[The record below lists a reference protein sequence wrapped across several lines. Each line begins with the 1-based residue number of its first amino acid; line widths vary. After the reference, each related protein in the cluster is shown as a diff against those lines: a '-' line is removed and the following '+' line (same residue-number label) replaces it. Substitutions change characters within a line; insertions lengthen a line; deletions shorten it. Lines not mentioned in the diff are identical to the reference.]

1 MTRESNNAPI
11 SADDAFDAAVAI
23 ARNVVAKS
31 PEGEW
36 SQLNQAASEFAAP
49 YLARIAE
56 LSEQLTNA
64 DPKIPADYV
73 RRLRAALTAEHP
85 EVIIDAAA
93 RVVRER
99 NDALARI
106 AELETEARRN
116 RIAIDAL
123 TESGKASAG
132 IVAKLEAENTALHE
146 DCNKAMKAM
155 QACLDLEKRDIA
167 FVIHREAQLHETLR
181 LFALPTDP
189 KAFARE
195 MNGRNKDRDE
205 LCERLAKLESDNKA
219 LHDALACATMDSLGK
234 AIRGES

>member
-1 MTRESNNAPI
+1 MTKRLNVSGNSEKVACLQPGETYAAFNKRRFP
-11 SADDAFDAAVAI
+11 DAIEIKRLDAY
-23 ARNVVAKS
+23 R
-31 PEGEW
+31 GD
-36 SQLNQAASEFAAP
+36 
-49 YLARIAE
+49 E
-56 LSEQLTNA
+56 LS
-64 DPKIPADYV
+64 PKEREKGVCIMLAISQGCETLDV
-73 RRLRAALTAEHP
+73 DQARKLGTFLL
-85 EVIIDAAA
+85 AAA
-93 RVVRER
+93 
-99 NDALARI
+99 A
-106 AELETEARRN
+106 
-116 RIAIDAL
+116 DAL

-155 QACLDLEKRDIA
+155 QACLDLEKRDVA

-205 LCERLAKLESDNKA
+205 LCERLAKLESDNKT